1 MTSPLTASKYELALR
16 CPGAFTIPWRR
27 EPNAFAEAGTER
39 HAETEAAI
47 NAGDIPEVLAERW
60 PGFTWLAEVAF
71 AIDIATLD
79 ARVLGRGL
87 GRNYGEPRTP
97 FERFGTA
104 DMLGWG
110 GERHMVIG
118 DKKGFDEVT
127 GAATNPQLRFLA
139 LAASRV
145 YRPERVEVA
154 ILHELTGL
162 DVAEVDMFDLD
173 IAIPEYLRSVET
185 GIAKA
190 RSDKRAGL
198 PVLFNTGRWCR
209 WCDGY
214 HDCPRQKELV
224 ALARRPDDDPKLAML
239 TTVADET
246 DAPAVYELYRRI
258 GILHKRIGQSLH
270 AMAASR
276 PIPIGNGRFYGRR
289 EKPGNER
296 LDGDVMYSVVR
307 DLHGQELADRAV
319 ERSASKAQLKRAL
332 KAAGLKVAPAE
343 TAVLAAVRARGGT
356 SRKPTFEF
364 EEFAPELRLVSGE
377 SEPEQSDP
385 APEVAI
391 APF

>member
-1 MTSPLTASKYELALR
+1 MTSPPTASKYELALR
-16 CPGAFTIPWRR
+16 CPGAFTIPHRR
-27 EPNAFAEAGTER
+27 ESNAFAEAGTER
-39 HAETEAAI
+39 HAETEVAI

-60 PGFTWLAEVAF
+60 PGYTWLAEVAF
-71 AIDIATLD
+71 ALDIATLD
-79 ARVLGRGL
+79 ARVLGRGI

-104 DMLGWG
+104 DALGWG
-110 GERHMVIG
+110 GGRNLVIV
-118 DKKGFDEVT
+118 DKKGFDLVT
-127 GAATNPQLRFLA
+127 EAATNPQLRFLA

-162 DVAEVDMFDLD
+162 DVAEVDLFDLD
-173 IAIPEYLRSVET
+173 ITIPGQLRDVEL

-198 PVLFNTGRWCR
+198 PVAFNTGRWCR

-214 HDCPRQKELV
+214 HDCPKQKELL
-224 ALARRPDDDPKLAML
+224 ALARRDDDDPELALM
-239 TTVADET
+239 TTVVDET

-296 LDGDVMYSVVR
+296 LDGDVMYEVVR
-307 DLHGQELADRAV
+307 GMLGQEVADSAV
-319 ERSASKAQLKRAL
+319 TRSASKARLKEAIKRSGA
-332 KAAGLKVAPAE
+332 KVAPTE
-343 TAVLAAVRARGGT
+343 RAVLAEVRARGGAT
-356 SRKPTFEF
+356 RRPTFEF
-364 EEFAPELRLVSGE
+364 EEFTAELQLVPGD
-377 SEPEQSDP
+377 PPDDPP
-385 APEVAI
+385 APEVA
-391 APF
+391 AASPF